1 MRCAGRRQRFIDL
14 YAEQDWWTPDGRVV
28 AGMVSAMDESLGNV
42 TAALKR
48 AGMWEESLL
57 LFSAD
62 NGGDG
67 TKNNFPCASSV
78 SSAPLMKPSCRTHQS
93 LSWQA
98 ARREIFGL

>member
-1 MRCAGRRQRFIDL
+1 
-14 YAEQDWWTPDGRVV
+14 
-28 AGMVSAMDESLGNV
+28 MVSAMDESLENV

-67 TKNNFPCASSV
+67 TKNNFPCASSI
-78 SSAPLMKPSCRTHQS
+78 SSAPLMKPSCRTHKLS
-93 LSWQA
+93 LQA
-98 ARREIFGL
+98 ARRKIFRL

>member
-1 MRCAGRRQRFIDL
+1 
-14 YAEQDWWTPDGRVV
+14 
-28 AGMVSAMDESLGNV
+28 MVSAMDESLGNM

-78 SSAPLMKPSCRTHQS
+78 SSALDETELSDSPVFVVAGCAAGNIRT
-93 LSWQA
+93 LRVECGP
-98 ARREIFGL
+98 RRC